1 MLRLPPA
8 CRRRRGVA
16 GVEFALVAPILLT
29 LVIGVFDIS
38 KAMILRQQVL
48 NAAHA
53 ISLAASLLAAQNP
66 TTQGTTVASANGS
79 STVTESS
86 TGTTT
91 LTYTQ
96 VQAVESDILAQIP
109 WLRSGVERGTF
120 FVTLTGIQF
129 SALPSASCQPYS
141 TCTLWIPFVSWSVPY
156 MQTPPYGT
164 LKQVRRACGGAI
176 AGVLNI
182 YSQQNVALTSANLMS
197 TLRVGGITYPDPIL
211 VADVSYTYTPT
222 FLRFITGPVT
232 FVASAYWPV
241 RIVPYNS
248 TSTPG
253 GGQGSQLT
261 QYDLTQYDT
270 ASHCA
275 GFG

>member
-1 MLRLPPA
+1 MLKPSPA
-8 CRRRRGVA
+8 RQRRRGIA
-16 GVEFALVAPILLT
+16 AVEFALVAPILLT

-48 NAAHA
+48 NTAHA

-66 TTQGTTVASANGS
+66 TTQGTTVTSASGA

-120 FVTLTGIQF
+120 FVTLTGVQF
-129 SALPSASCQPYS
+129 SALPSSSCQPYS
-141 TCTLWIPFVSWSVPY
+141 TCIAWIPFVSWSVPY
-156 MQTPPYGT
+156 TQTPPYGT
-164 LKQVRRACGGAI
+164 LKQYRRSCGPML

-182 YSQQNVALTSANLMS
+182 YSQQNVPLTAANLMS

-222 FLRFITGPVT
+222 FLRFITGPIT
-232 FVASAYWPV
+232 FVASSYWPV
-241 RIVPYNS
+241 RIIPYNS

-253 GGQGSQLT
+253 GGQSSQLT

-270 ASHCA
+270 ASHCT
-275 GFG
+275 GYG